1 LIATAVTILL
11 VEDDD
16 IDAATIIR
24 GLTLA
29 NIVSPVIRARDG
41 VDALDI
47 LLGTNGQK
55 RLQPPYLL
63 LIDIRMPRLD
73 GLALVRVIR
82 SNPTLQRTIVFI
94 LTTSDDDRDRVAAYD
109 AHVAG
114 YIVKSNEPGH
124 FRALAGMLEYYLLI
138 VSPPPVAAC
147 G

>member
-1 LIATAVTILL
+1 LTPACVTILL

-16 IDAATIIR
+16 IDAASISR
-24 GLTLA
+24 GLA
-29 NIVSPVIRARDG
+29 GAKIVNPVVRARDG
-41 VDALDI
+41 VEALEM

-55 RLQPPYLL
+55 RLAAPYLL

-73 GLALVRVIR
+73 GLSLIR
-82 SNPTLQRTIVFI
+82 AIRTNPFLQRTIIFI
-94 LTTSDDDRDRVAAYD
+94 LTTSDDDRDRIAAYD

-114 YIVKSNEPGH
+114 YILKSNSPDQ

-138 VSPPPVAAC
+138 VSPPPLAAC